1 MQAFFDSTLFSAN
14 MSPWV
19 ANLSIL
25 FAKGLLVLSATWLM
39 AYALKGSAA
48 AIRFMV
54 WCTGLL
60 SLMMLPLLSTMLPAW
75 QLGILPSR
83 LSNNEAQVI
92 QTVPPGQFESEGVAV
107 APLPE
112 FEGESTYTSAAA
124 SPAIGETAASTGFF
138 SLFNF
143 HWTTWAFVIWMVGVV
158 VAGVRLIL
166 AHAGAAKLIR
176 KSELVHDED
185 WHLLSE
191 RITRRLEIDGF
202 VRLRKSEWTSV
213 PMSVG
218 IWKPTIV
225 LPEGADVW
233 DEAQRRT
240 VLYHELAHVK
250 RKDCLL
256 QLLIQITCALYWFNP
271 LVWVAAYHM
280 RIERERAC
288 DDLVLTSG
296 VDASSYAETLL
307 QTARQ
312 IKKSQWS
319 TLATVAMARQSQL
332 EGRLLSIL
340 DPMRWRSLNKA
351 SAIVTMFMIACIVL
365 PLAIMQPAQAQQAVP

>member
-1 MQAFFDSTLFSAN
+1 MQALFNSTLFVGD
-14 MSPWV
+14 MSPWI

-60 SLMMLPLLSTMLPAW
+60 SLMMLPLLSSVLPAW
-75 QLGILPSR
+75 QLDF
-83 LSNNEAQVI
+83 LSFN
-92 QTVPPGQFESEGVAV
+92 VPASESVAPVPAPYVVPDDGNVAV
-107 APLPE
+107 APAPLPD
-112 FEGESTYTSAAA
+112 FG
-124 SPAIGETAASTGFF
+124 PETAYATPPGDASSASSGFF
-138 SLFNF
+138 SSLDF
-143 HWTTWAFVIWMVGVV
+143 HWTTWAFGIWALGVIVGL
-158 VAGVRLIL
+158 VRLGL
-166 AHAGAAKLIR
+166 AHAGAAMLIR
-176 KSELVHDED
+176 KSEMVHDED

-191 RITRRLEIDGF
+191 RVTRRLDIDGF
-202 VRLRKSEWTSV
+202 VRLRKSVWTSV
-213 PMSVG
+213 PMNVG

-225 LPEGADVW
+225 LPASANEW
-233 DEAQRRT
+233 SQEQRRT

-256 QLLIQITCALYWFNP
+256 QLLIQITCVLYWFNP

-280 RIERERAC
+280 KIERERAC

-296 VDASSYAETLL
+296 VDPSNYAETLL

-340 DPMRWRSLNKA
+340 DPMRRRSLNKA
-351 SAIVTMFMIACIVL
+351 SAIVTLFMIACVVL
-365 PLAIMQPAQAQQAVP
+365 PWPSCSRPTRRKLLMK